1 MKRFLSVSA
10 AISLAANS
18 SSFFHTRGKLSKAC
32 PQKEFY
38 LSLLLLLIHII
49 LFLAIK
55 RNRETA
61 DPKLDFPANLAKKD
75 LKA

>member
-1 MKRFLSVSA
+1 MKFISVLV

-38 LSLLLLLIHII
+38 LSLLLLLIHMI

-55 RNRETA
+55 RNKETA
-61 DPKLDFPANLAKKD
+61 DPKLDFPANLASTVLKKI
-75 LKA
+75 